1 MCSHDSCRENPT
13 NLTDTLYIH
22 FQVPFS
28 QISEI
33 RFGCGFYEQVYIYCH
48 ILYIYYVIYS
58 FLCDNTMQSTP
69 AKAEDKYSGELQLI
83 RLHSCFISLWC
94 LHGTQH
100 ENEHVFKQYLKNWIH
115 KRAIIKG
122 KEKPKRI

>member
-1 MCSHDSCRENPT
+1 MTAVEKTP
-13 NLTDTLYIH
+13 LTSLILCIFIFRFLSARYQKSGLGVGFMNKYI
-22 FQVPFS
+22 FTV
-28 QISEI
+28 
-33 RFGCGFYEQVYIYCH
+33 IY
-48 ILYIYYVIYS
+48 YIYYVIYS